1 MKKRLLMPMNLQ
13 LFAEGGEGGSDN
25 GAGGGASTNS
35 QQGQQSQGEG
45 QQSEGSE
52 GDQGTGKTFS
62 REDVAKMITAET
74 AKAVAKA
81 QEEWKA
87 EQSEATKLAQMNADQ
102 KAEYEREKLE
112 AKIAELE
119 QQQTLSEMSKTATK
133 MLADK
138 GVQAN
143 EGILSFV
150 VKDTAEDT
158 AGAVKGFL
166 ALIDEQR
173 EIIKADVEQRL
184 GGKVPLDGTSQSETV
199 GEYGKT
205 LAQRTKVET
214 PKNTYF
220 KN

>member
-1 MKKRLLMPMNLQ
+1 MPMNLQ

-62 REDVAKMITAET
+62 REDVAKMITDET

-158 AGAVKGFL
+158 SGAVKGFL

-173 EIIKADVEQRL
+173 EIIKADFEKRL

-205 LAQRTKVET
+205 LAQRTKIET

>member
-1 MKKRLLMPMNLQ
+1 
-13 LFAEGGEGGSDN
+13 
-25 GAGGGASTNS
+25 
-35 QQGQQSQGEG
+35 
-45 QQSEGSE
+45 
-52 GDQGTGKTFS
+52 
-62 REDVAKMITAET
+62 
-74 AKAVAKA
+74 
-81 QEEWKA
+81 
-87 EQSEATKLAQMNADQ
+87 MNADQ

-173 EIIKADVEQRL
+173 EIIKADFEKRL

>member
-1 MKKRLLMPMNLQ
+1 
-13 LFAEGGEGGSDN
+13 
-25 GAGGGASTNS
+25 
-35 QQGQQSQGEG
+35 
-45 QQSEGSE
+45 
-52 GDQGTGKTFS
+52 
-62 REDVAKMITAET
+62 
-74 AKAVAKA
+74 
-81 QEEWKA
+81 
-87 EQSEATKLAQMNADQ
+87 
-102 KAEYEREKLE
+102 
-112 AKIAELE
+112 
-119 QQQTLSEMSKTATK
+119 

-173 EIIKADVEQRL
+173 EIIKADFEKRL